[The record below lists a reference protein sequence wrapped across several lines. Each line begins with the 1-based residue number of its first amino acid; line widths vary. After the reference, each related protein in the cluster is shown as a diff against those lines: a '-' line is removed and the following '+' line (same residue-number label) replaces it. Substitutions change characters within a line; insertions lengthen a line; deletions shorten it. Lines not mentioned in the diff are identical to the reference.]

1 MLKSCSA
8 ELVQNAAKQTQCSI
22 QCHIARRMDNERT
35 HIFNYLCLKKHTQI
49 NTKNIYLVLLLYIEI
64 DDLFISLLKLLL
76 N

>member
-1 MLKSCSA
+1 
-8 ELVQNAAKQTQCSI
+8 
-22 QCHIARRMDNERT
+22 MDNERT

-76 N
+76 NWFFMELIFTLLTLGRLVH